1 MLRGSLLMCGRIG
14 LLLRGRGLL
23 LEVSWRGR
31 GKDEGERDKEEGDRE
46 ERGLET
52 GRDLRG
58 MRTCEGGL

>member
-31 GKDEGERDKEEGDRE
+31 GKDEGERDKEERDREEGDRE
-46 ERGLET
+46 ERG
-52 GRDLRG
+52 
-58 MRTCEGGL
+58 